1 MKRGFAA
8 RRRNGVCFA
17 SYSPKANASRQRS
30 CRFMFAEQTLHLIV
44 GEGGRTMGRPYI
56 IYLKLKRITIKFTQ
70 VHLPK
75 RKRGE

>member
-1 MKRGFAA
+1 
-8 RRRNGVCFA
+8 
-17 SYSPKANASRQRS
+17 
-30 CRFMFAEQTLHLIV
+30 MFAEQTLHLIV
-44 GEGGRTMGRPYI
+44 GEAGRPMGRPYI